1 MSRHLG
7 IMVLVAL
14 GLLGG
19 GCSRVSLVYDNA
31 PFLTGVYVDHRID
44 LAPQQ
49 LRGWTRA
56 LQEVQTRHRREALPR
71 LIALLDGLILTS
83 ERGFVRDDLACLM
96 RAAEPIYR
104 QHAELF
110 VDATAPLLVTLT
122 PTQRQRLERLWRER
136 DAERAAPADPERER
150 RKRARRYIRNLGDWT
165 GPLNASQQQLVRE
178 LTAAMPRSQPALDA
192 YRASQRTRLMT
203 LLDEGAGEARI
214 AAFLHGWLVEF
225 DAMPAALRRDGERL
239 TEQLVTLAARFGAS
253 LDATQRTRLLERL
266 GELRET
272 LQRLQREQR
281 AIVPLPCAG

>member
-7 IMVLVAL
+7 VVVLVAL

-31 PFLTGVYVDHRID
+31 PFLTAVYVDHRID

-49 LRGWTRA
+49 LRRWTDR
-56 LQEVQTRHRREALPR
+56 LEQVQTRHRREALPR
-71 LIALLDGLILTS
+71 LTALLDGLILTS
-83 ERGFVRDDLACLM
+83 ERGFAREDLACLM
-96 RAAEPIYR
+96 AAAEPIYR

-110 VDATAPLLVTLT
+110 VDATAPLLATLT
-122 PTQRQRLERLWRER
+122 PAQRQRLERLWRER

-165 GPLNASQQQLVRE
+165 GPLSASQQQLVRE

-192 YRASQRTRLMT
+192 YRADQRTRLMT

-253 LDATQRTRLLERL
+253 LDATQRARLLERL
-266 GELRET
+266 GELREN
-272 LQRLQREQR
+272 LERLQREQR